1 MNPNPDTRPLA
12 GWSVVCLRPSMQQAA
27 VRAAVTARGAR
38 HVSLPGL
45 RLAARPAAAQLRQAL
60 DCAAVVFTSPAAV
73 HFAARQQTLV
83 LRPAAL
89 VFAVGAGTAAALARY
104 GIDAIAPAADAMHSD
119 GVLALPHWQQMDSV
133 VGLVTAPGGRGV
145 IAAGL
150 VRRGLTLIRADVY
163 LRLPPRPSARHL
175 RALLASTTPRAVLVS
190 SGEALEGILAAVP
203 AQARIRL
210 RESVAIASSPRLV
223 DLTRACG
230 FTTVVLAPA
239 PTATAM
245 LDALQQHVTVRG
257 FR

>member
-1 MNPNPDTRPLA
+1 MNPSPDARSLA

-27 VRAAVTARGAR
+27 VRTAVTARGAR
-38 HVSLPGL
+38 HVTLPGL
-45 RLAARPAAAQLRQAL
+45 RLAALPTTAQLGLAL

-73 HFAARQQTLV
+73 HFAARQQALV
-83 LRPAAL
+83 LRSSAL
-89 VFAVGAGTAAALARY
+89 AFAVGAGTAAALARY

-119 GVLALPHWQQMDSV
+119 GVLALPHWQHVVGV

-150 VRRGLTLIRADVY
+150 VRRGLTLIRAEVY
-163 LRLPPRPSARHL
+163 QRLPPRPDARNL
-175 RALLASTTPRAVLVS
+175 RTLLASAAPRAVLVS
-190 SGEALEGILAAVP
+190 SGEALEGILAVVP
-203 AQARIRL
+203 AQARTRL
-210 RESVAIASSPRLV
+210 LESVAVASSPRLA
-223 DLTRACG
+223 DLTRSCG

-245 LDALQQHVTVRG
+245 LDALQQHVTRLG